1 MTTLGGRPG
10 QRKDQRER
18 HADDAPRTIRFSEL
32 AGFSPKQKVAYET
45 SQRKRYTLYGGAR
58 GGGKS
63 RLARWRAL
71 GFLLQHARTHPGL
84 EVGVFCESYRILRD
98 RMIKP
103 MLREFPKSLGTYNDQ
118 NHEFRLD
125 SAYGSGVIAFRNL
138 DDTNNYLGVELAGIF
153 VDQLEQSPPQ
163 VFLDLVGS
171 LRWPGLEFLPFF
183 GTANPGGIGHL
194 WVKQLW
200 IDRRYE
206 GDFKDFAEFADDFA
220 FVKALPTDNSHLS
233 QQYWTYLRSQPP
245 RRQRA
250 WIHGEWD
257 VFEGQVYS
265 EWQDAVHVIP
275 HRTKG
280 PGWRLFAGCDWGI
293 KDQGVVAIVGT
304 DGRRLEAVG
313 EHLFRE
319 TDARQVGYE
328 CGLMMREKQ
337 VVPEWIACDAQMG
350 EDGGTGGPTILEAF
364 QYGLRDALGN
374 QAPSCFKAPKGR
386 GSRAARQSLLHE
398 LLRVPA
404 DEKGTPYVG
413 ALPQLR
419 FVREGTPYLIRTIPA
434 LPYDDKNA
442 DDVDTNAEDHG
453 YDALTYCLMAR
464 LPKRPEERMGPGAN
478 IHPGFGPDGRRR
490 RPLDD
495 DEADEQ
501 GAQDAVVAAHKR
513 MADGEDPGYANPYL
527 GFHQG
532 SPLREVGDD
541 P

>member
-1 MTTLGGRPG
+1 M
-10 QRKDQRER
+10 
-18 HADDAPRTIRFSEL
+18 RFSEL
-32 AGFSPKQKVAYET
+32 ANFTPKQKVAYAA
-45 SQRKRYTLYGGAR
+45 SQKYRYTLYGGAR

-63 RLARWRAL
+63 RLLRWRAL

-103 MLREFPKSLGTYNDQ
+103 IIREFPKSLGTYNDQ
-118 NHEFRLD
+118 NHEFKLD
-125 SAYGSGVIAFRNL
+125 PAYGGGVIAFRNL

-171 LRWPGLEFLPFF
+171 LRWPGLEFLPFMAS
-183 GTANPGGIGHL
+183 ANPGGIGHL

-206 GDFKDFAEFADDFA
+206 GDFADFKEFAPDFA
-220 FVKALPTDNSHLS
+220 FVKALPTDNQHLS

-257 VFEGQVYS
+257 VFEGQVFS
-265 EWQDAVHVIP
+265 EWQDEVHVIP

-293 KDQGVVAIVGT
+293 KDQGVVAILGT
-304 DGRRLEAVG
+304 DGRRLEGVG
-313 EHLFRE
+313 EYLFRE

-328 CGLMMREKQ
+328 CGLLMREKQ

-364 QYGLRDALGN
+364 QFGLRDALGN

-398 LLRVPA
+398 LLRIPTEAPGGV
-404 DEKGTPYVG
+404 
-413 ALPQLR
+413 PQLR
-419 FVREGTPYLIRTIPA
+419 FVKEATPYLIRTIPA

-464 LPKRPEERMGPGAN
+464 LPRRPEDRLGPGAN
-478 IHPGFGPDGRRR
+478 THPGFGPDGRRR
-490 RPLDD
+490 RPAED
-495 DEADEQ
+495 DEDADEQ
-501 GAQDAVVAAHKR
+501 MAQEAAIAAHKA

-527 GFHQG
+527 GFHRAT
-532 SPLREVGDD
+532 PLREVGDEA
-541 P
+541 

>member
-1 MTTLGGRPG
+1 M
-10 QRKDQRER
+10 K
-18 HADDAPRTIRFSEL
+18 FSEL
-32 AGFSPKQKVAYET
+32 ADLTPKQKVAYRT
-45 SQRKRYTLYGGAR
+45 SQQKRYTLYGGAR

-63 RLARWRAL
+63 RLLRWRAL
-71 GFLLQHARTHPGL
+71 GFLLENAKRHAAL

-103 MLREFPKSLGTYNDQ
+103 MLREFPKTLGTYNDQ

-125 SAYGSGVIAFRNL
+125 PAYGGGVIAFRNL

-171 LRWPGLEFLPFF
+171 LRWPGLEFLPFVAS
-183 GTANPGGIGHL
+183 ANPGGIGHL

-206 GDFKDFAEFADDFA
+206 GDFKDFKEFADDFA
-220 FVKALPTDNSHLS
+220 FVKALPTDNQHLS

-250 WIHGEWD
+250 WIYGEWD
-257 VFEGQVYS
+257 VFEGQVFS
-265 EWQDAVHVIP
+265 EWQDEVHVID

-293 KDQGVVAIVGT
+293 KDQGVVAILGT
-304 DGRRLEAVG
+304 DGRRLEVVG

-328 CGLMMREKQ
+328 CGLEMRTKM

-364 QYGLRDALGN
+364 QQGLRDALGN
-374 QAPSCFKAPKGR
+374 QAPMCFKAPKGR

-398 LLRVPA
+398 LLRIPA
-404 DEKGTPYVG
+404 DEKGNPLPKAV
-413 ALPQLR
+413 PQLR
-419 FVREGTPYLIRTIPA
+419 FVKESCPYLIRTIPA

-464 LPKRPEERMGPGAN
+464 LPKRPEERQGPGAN

-490 RPLDD
+490 KFSD
-495 DEADEQ
+495 DEDGEEEA
-501 GAQDAVVAAHKR
+501 AQEAVLAAHKR
-513 MADGEDPGYANPYL
+513 MAEGEDPGYANPYL
-527 GFHQG
+527 GFYQP
-532 SPLREVGDD
+532 SALREVGEE

>member
-1 MTTLGGRPG
+1 MTTLGGRG
-10 QRKDQRER
+10 QRRDTREA
-18 HADDAPRTIRFSEL
+18 HPSDAPRTIKFSDL
-32 AGFSPKQKVAYET
+32 ANFIPKQKLAYAT
-45 SQRKRYTLYGGAR
+45 SQKKRYTLYGGAR
-58 GGGKS
+58 GGAKS
-63 RLARWRAL
+63 RLVRWRAL
-71 GFLLQHARTHPGL
+71 GHLLQHAKTHPGL
-84 EVGVFCESYRILRD
+84 EVGVFCETYRVLRD

-118 NHEFRLD
+118 NHEFKLD
-125 SAYGSGVIAFRNL
+125 PAYGGGVIAFRNL
-138 DDTNNYLGVELAGIF
+138 DETTNYLGVEFAGIF

-171 LRWPGLEFLPFF
+171 LRWPGLEFLPFLAS
-183 GTANPGGIGHL
+183 ANPGGIGHL

-206 GDFKDFAEFADDFA
+206 GDLAPFAEFQDDFA
-220 FVKALPTDNSHLS
+220 FVKALPTDNPYLS
-233 QQYWTYLRSQPP
+233 PQYWTYLRSQPP

-250 WIHGEWD
+250 WIYGEWD
-257 VFEGQVYS
+257 VFEGQVFS
-265 EWQDAVHVIP
+265 EWTESTHVID

-293 KDQGVVAIVGT
+293 KDQGVVAILGT

-313 EHLFRE
+313 EYLFRE

-398 LLRVPA
+398 VLRIPA
-404 DEKGTPYVG
+404 DEKGTPYPLAV
-413 ALPQLR
+413 PQLR
-419 FVREGTPYLIRTIPA
+419 FVKESVPYLVRTIPA

-464 LPKRPEERMGPGAN
+464 LPKRPEARSGPGAN

-490 RPLDD
+490 RPSDGAHAEE
-495 DEADEQ
+495 EA
-501 GAQDAVVAAHKR
+501 AQEAVLAAHQR
-513 MADGEDPGYANPYL
+513 MAEGDDPGYANPYL
-527 GFHQG
+527 GFHQP
-532 SPLREVGDD
+532 SALREVGDE